1 MRNVHLASPD
11 VVFPLS
17 PEWAFLRDGE
27 GGQHQP
33 TLTSQASRRLKCQLD
48 AALFF
53 FFFFWEREGVSY
65 PLLEQVCQIL
75 ADPFTGTLRT
85 QKNLVSPSSRSPSQL
100 CLKITNEDVW
110 TLLYDDD

>member
-1 MRNVHLASPD
+1 MGFFKGWRRWAAPAYVNVPSEQAAE
-11 VVFPLS
+11 V
-17 PEWAFLRDGE
+17 
-27 GGQHQP
+27 P
-33 TLTSQASRRLKCQLD
+33 TRRGTL
-48 AALFF
+48 F